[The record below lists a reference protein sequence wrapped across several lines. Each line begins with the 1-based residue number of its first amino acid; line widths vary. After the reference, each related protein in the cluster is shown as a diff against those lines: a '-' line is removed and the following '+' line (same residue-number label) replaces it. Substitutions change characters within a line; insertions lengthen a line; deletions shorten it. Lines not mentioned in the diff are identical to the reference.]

1 MKYKSQT
8 QRRLTKSL
16 NKYVNLVNKL
26 NILLLEEE
34 AKQKIT

>member
-1 MKYKSQT
+1 MKYKPQM

-16 NKYVNLVNKL
+16 NKYFNLVNKL